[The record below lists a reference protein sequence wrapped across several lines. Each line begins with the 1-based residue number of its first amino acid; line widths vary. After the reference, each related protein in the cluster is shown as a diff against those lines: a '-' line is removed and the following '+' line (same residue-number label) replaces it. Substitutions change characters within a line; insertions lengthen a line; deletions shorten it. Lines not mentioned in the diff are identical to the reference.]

1 MPRVIDRQQDIL
13 KQAARLFRERGYL
26 ATSIR
31 DIGEAVGISSAA
43 LYYHYKNKEEL
54 LREVV
59 CQGVR
64 LVHEAVS
71 AAVDCEAE
79 LLDKVRAGMRAH
91 VLTSL
96 QHLDFSA
103 VIIQEMRYLGPDNRQ
118 LAVDVRDRYEAFWA
132 ELGEEAVR
140 RGVLRSG
147 VDAALVRF
155 FGLGAMNWVTTWY
168 HPDGSYSPEQ
178 IADALFDYFAFGV
191 LQPASR

>member
-1 MPRVIDRQQDIL
+1 MARVINRQQDIL
-13 KQAARLFRERGYL
+13 KQAARLFRERGFL

-59 CQGVR
+59 CEGVR
-64 LVHEAVS
+64 LVHIAVA
-71 AAVDCEAE
+71 AAVDGEAE
-79 LLDKVRAGMRAH
+79 LLDKIRTGMRAH

-103 VIIQEMRYLGPDNRQ
+103 VIIQEMRYLGPDDRQ

-140 RGVLRSG
+140 RGVLRPG
-147 VDAALVRF
+147 VDAALARF
-155 FGLGAMNWVTTWY
+155 FALGAMNWITTWY
-168 HPDGSYSPEQ
+168 HPEGAYTPEQ
-178 IADALFDYFAFGV
+178 IADSLFDFFALGV
-191 LQPASR
+191 LRLDAR